1 MALADALRAK
11 LLEVST
17 ATLTTQM
24 LKRGFRNVYMSGV
37 RPLHQ
42 GGPRMVGEA
51 TTLRCIPAREDLD
64 SLEALAST
72 KHPQRKAI
80 ETIAAGHVLVVDCR
94 GELGAAGV
102 GAILVA
108 RLKARGAAGFVC
120 DGGVRDAGEAASLG
134 LPVFA
139 AGSSAPPSVMRH
151 HAVAIDQPIGCGGVA
166 VYPGDVVVGDG
177 DGVVV
182 LPAPLAAEVAEAAH
196 EQERL
201 EQFIM
206 AEIQAGKPLFG
217 TYPPNAE
224 TLARYRAARSRS

>member
-1 MALADALRAK
+1 MALAEALRAK

-24 LKRGFRNVYMSGV
+24 LKRGFRNVYMRGV
-37 RPLHQ
+37 RPLHR
-42 GGPRMVGEA
+42 GLPRMVGEA

-64 SLEALAST
+64 SLEALGST
-72 KHPQRKAI
+72 EHPQRKAI

-102 GAILVA
+102 GAILIA
-108 RLKARGAAGFVC
+108 RLKARGAAGFVS
-120 DGGVRDAGEAASLG
+120 DGGVRDAEEASALG

-139 AGSSAPPSVMRH
+139 AGASAPPSVARH
-151 HAVAIDQPIGCGGVA
+151 HAVAIDEPIGCGGVA
-166 VYPGDVVVGDG
+166 VYPGDIVVGDG

-182 LPAPLAAEVAEAAH
+182 LPAPLAGEVAEAGY

-201 EQFIM
+201 EGFIM

-217 TYPPNAE
+217 TYPANAE
-224 TLARYRAARSRS
+224 TLARYRARRDS